1 MRLYLS
7 LIGLLILSA
16 FGVGYFGFSFKN
28 NYTPTTEDKL
38 EIRNVKQKFSKKY
51 NALTSLNLTNLY
63 PSKAHQRLIST
74 LAPQIKK
81 GEIFFTKNNCFDV
94 INDLSSNF
102 NDHKVV
108 FWEKFRCGNS
118 KRLPGSFFS
127 LPPYVHPS
135 GYSYVYLFYRFLGKK
150 RIDKSWVDNHFR
162 FIKLEEYSYF
172 KKQLGEVPNQYKLLA
187 SLNEDEANL
196 LMKSSP
202 SLLTKDYYLVLDWD
216 IFNFFE
222 KVYYVYPRRDLESY
236 LEQTKFTV
244 SFIRSNQRC
253 LLRDGG
259 LCWNFSLAHLIKR
272 SGTTNLLLAF
282 LLVIFII
289 VGGVFIYTLISSE
302 RREDEKRKFAL
313 RVLSHELR
321 TPLTGLLLKLE
332 SLLGKLDQFDDYS
345 QEKLMRISSDAH
357 RLRRLIE
364 MSNHYLTA
372 SHKNKKITKIKTN
385 RLESINEFLQNI
397 IDDYPDVEFTPIQED
412 QGIVIDEYWLQV
424 CVKNLIEN
432 AILHGQS
439 PVKLSVASTKRGVEV
454 AVEDSGVCEF
464 ENLEEMTQEFKKG
477 TKSEGTG
484 LGLNIVMKIVKEMG
498 SKLEFQKNPTRFTII
513 MSHSKEIV

>member
-1 MRLYLS
+1 MRLYLT

-28 NYTPTTEDKL
+28 NYTPTNEDKL
-38 EIRNVKQKFSKKY
+38 EIRNVKQRFSKLY
-51 NALTSLNLTNLY
+51 PTLASLNLTTLY
-63 PSKAHQRLIST
+63 PSKAHQELIST
-74 LAPQIKK
+74 RQPLIKN
-81 GEIFFTKNNCFDV
+81 GDVFFTKNNCFDV
-94 INDLSSNF
+94 INALSSNF

-108 FWEKFRCGNS
+108 FWEKFRCGDS

-135 GYSYVYLFYRFLGKK
+135 GHSYVYLFYRLMGPKK
-150 RIDKSWVDNHFR
+150 IDQSWVFNHFK
-162 FIKLEEYSYF
+162 FIKLQEYRYF
-172 KKQLGEVPNQYKLLA
+172 KNALGSVPDKYSIL
-187 SLNEDEANL
+187 STLNEDEGNL
-196 LMKSSP
+196 IMKSSP
-202 SLLTKDYYLVLDWD
+202 SVLTNDFYLVLDWD

-222 KVYYVYPRRDLESY
+222 KVYYVYPRKDFEDY
-236 LEQTKFTV
+236 LEKTKFTV
-244 SFIRSNQRC
+244 SFIKSNQRC

-289 VGGVFIYTLISSE
+289 IGGVIIYTLISSE
-302 RREDEKRKFAL
+302 RNEDEKRKFAL

-345 QEKLMRISSDAH
+345 QEKLMKITSDAH

-372 SHKNKKITKIKTN
+372 SHKNKNITKIKSQ
-385 RLESINEFLQNI
+385 RLSSLNDFLQNI
-397 IDDYPDVEFTPIQED
+397 CDDYPVVEFKSLEKDQEI
-412 QGIVIDEYWLQV
+412 IVDEYWLQV

-432 AILHGQS
+432 AILHGEK
-439 PVKLSVASTKRGVEV
+439 PIKLSANLSKRGVEV
-454 AVEDSGVCEF
+454 EVEDSGVCEF
-464 ENLEEMTQEFKKG
+464 ENLDEMTQEFKKG
-477 TKSEGTG
+477 TKSQGTG
-484 LGLNIVMKIVKEMG
+484 LGLNIVKKIVKEMG
-498 SKLEFQKNPTRFTII
+498 SKFEFKKNPTRFTII
-513 MSHSKEIV
+513 MGQQKE